1 MPAQWFA
8 VRSQGLDCQGG
19 TGGEE
24 NLHIVGYNDHDCDGD
39 DHDFRDGQ
47 NECDHEAGHDGGD
60 GGNGDDFADDYVN
73 NSGGG
78 DDTWVESGAQAR
90 A

>member
-24 NLHIVGYNDHDCDGD
+24 NLRIVGYNDHGCDGVG
-39 DHDFRDGQ
+39 HDFRDGQ
-47 NECDHEAGHDGGD
+47 NEGDDDAGYDGGD
-60 GGNGDDFADDYVN
+60 GDDFADDYVDN
-73 NSGGG
+73 GGAG

>member
-19 TGGEE
+19 AGGEE
-24 NLHIVGYNDHDCDGD
+24 NLHIVGYNDHGRDGVGQ
-39 DHDFRDGQ
+39 DFRDGH
-47 NECDHEAGHDGGD
+47 NEGDDEAGYD
-60 GGNGDDFADDYVN
+60 GDDDDDFVDN
-73 NSGGG
+73 CVDNSDGC

>member
-1 MPAQWFA
+1 MRNGHNEGVDGA
-8 VRSQGLDCQGG
+8 
-19 TGGEE
+19 
-24 NLHIVGYNDHDCDGD
+24 GYG
-39 DHDFRDGQ
+39 
-47 NECDHEAGHDGGD
+47 GGD
-60 GGNGDDFADDYVN
+60 GDDFADDYVD

>member
-24 NLHIVGYNDHDCDGD
+24 NLHDDGGFDGVG
-39 DHDFRDGQ
+39 HDFRDGQ
-47 NECDHEAGHDGGD
+47 NECDHEAGHGGGDGGD
-60 GGNGDDFADDYVN
+60 GDVFADEYVDK
-73 NSGGG
+73 SGGG

>member
-24 NLHIVGYNDHDCDGD
+24 NLHDDGGFDGVG
-39 DHDFRDGQ
+39 HDFRDGH
-47 NECDHEAGHDGGD
+47 NESDDDAGYDGGD
-60 GGNGDDFADDYVN
+60 GDDFADDYVD

>member
-1 MPAQWFA
+1 MPAQRFA

-24 NLHIVGYNDHDCDGD
+24 NLHIVGYNDGGCDGVG
-39 DHDFRDGQ
+39 HDFRDGQ
-47 NECDHEAGHDGGD
+47 NECDHEAGHGSGD
-60 GGNGDDFADDYVN
+60 GDDFADDYIDK
-73 NSGGG
+73 SGGG

>member
-24 NLHIVGYNDHDCDGD
+24 NLHIVGYNDHGLDGVGLDFRGGHNEGD
-39 DHDFRDGQ
+39 DG
-47 NECDHEAGHDGGD
+47 AGYGGGD
-60 GGNGDDFADDYVN
+60 NDDFADDYVD

>member
-19 TGGEE
+19 AGGEE
-24 NLHIVGYNDHDCDGD
+24 NLQIVGYNDHGRDGVGP
-39 DHDFRDGQ
+39 DFRDGH
-47 NECDHEAGHDGGD
+47 NEGVDGAGFGGCH
-60 GGNGDDFADDYVN
+60 GDDFVDDYVD
-73 NSGGG
+73 NSGGC

>member
-24 NLHIVGYNDHDCDGD
+24 NLHDDGGFDGVG
-39 DHDFRDGQ
+39 HDFRDGHNQ
-47 NECDHEAGHDGGD
+47 GDDDVGYNGGD
-60 GGNGDDFADDYVN
+60 GDDFADDYVD

>member
-24 NLHIVGYNDHDCDGD
+24 NLHNDGGCDGVG
-39 DHDFRDGQ
+39 HDFRDGH
-47 NECDHEAGHDGGD
+47 NEGDYDAGYDAGD
-60 GGNGDDFADDYVN
+60 GDDFADDYVD

-78 DDTWVESGAQAR
+78 DGTWVESGAQAR